1 MYYVNFRE
9 DSRHHQ
15 RFVLVIKVNSEWGR
29 GVIESSVK
37 GRGHDT
43 MVIVDINTYS
53 GNLAYTQFYNLHC
66 RCVRPTQGK
75 YHSVGSQEGYNGE
88 GDQDLDP
95 RLTLIS

>member
-1 MYYVNFRE
+1 MYYVNLRV

-53 GNLAYTQFYNLHC
+53 GNLAYTVLQSTLSLSFC
-66 RCVRPTQGK
+66 R
-75 YHSVGSQEGYNGE
+75 
-88 GDQDLDP
+88 
-95 RLTLIS
+95 ISGRV